1 MLPLFGDGNQIGTLV
16 VLDGG
21 VESSPQFARQLG
33 VRCRQPA
40 IGVGN
45 QRAEYRIRLLVFVND
60 LAPFIEEDHA

>member
-45 QRAEYRIRLLVFVND
+45 QRAEYRIGLQVLVNN
-60 LAPFIEEDHA
+60 LAPVVEQDHA